1 MAAATI
7 DADVVIVGAGI
18 AGASAAY
25 ALAPHA
31 RVFVLEREGRPGY
44 HSTGRSAALFS
55 ATYGNA
61 PVRALARAGRAFLE
75 SPPAGFAANPILAP
89 RGSLVYG
96 ASARRD
102 ELASRCDD
110 WRRTGTE
117 VRLLSGTEAR
127 ALVPPL
133 RERVAEVGILEP
145 GARDIDVDA
154 LHQGFLRGA
163 RASGVKFMTN
173 AELRAAEFGGGRWRL
188 DTAAGEI
195 GAALLVNAAGAWADE
210 VARLAGVAPLGI
222 QPLRRTA
229 VIFECGR
236 FGGPQGWPMAVNA
249 DETLYFKADAGRF
262 LASPAD
268 QTPSPP
274 CDAQPEEL
282 DVATLIDRLERET
295 LFEVK
300 RLTAKWAGL
309 RSFAPDRTP
318 VCGFDPEEPAFFWLA
333 GQGGYGIKTS
343 PALSALA
350 AALILRRELPAVLA
364 DEGVDPQSIS
374 PARLRGV
381 G

>member
-1 MAAATI
+1 MRAG
-7 DADVVIVGAGI
+7 DVDIAIVGAGI

-31 RVFVLEREGRPGY
+31 RVVVLEREDRPGY

-61 PVRALARAGRAFLE
+61 PVRALARAGRRFLE
-75 SPPAGFAANPILAP
+75 SPPPGFATHPILSS

-96 ASARRD
+96 DSARRN
-102 ELASRCDD
+102 ELAARCEE
-110 WRRTGTE
+110 WRAAGTE
-117 VRLLSGTEAR
+117 VRLLSGVEVR

-133 RERVAEVGILEP
+133 REGVAESGILEP
-145 GARDIDVDA
+145 GARDIDVNA

-163 RASGVKFMTN
+163 RASGATFTMN
-173 AELRAAEFGGGRWRL
+173 AELRAAEFGGGNWQL
-188 DTAAGEI
+188 VTSAGELR
-195 GAALLVNAAGAWADE
+195 APVLVNAAGAWADE
-210 VARLAGVAPLGI
+210 VARIAGVAPLGI
-222 QPLRRTA
+222 RPLRRTA
-229 VIFECGR
+229 VIFECAR
-236 FGGPQGWPMAVNA
+236 FAGPQGWPMAVNA
-249 DETLYFKADAGRF
+249 EETLYFKADAGRF

-282 DVATLIDRLERET
+282 DVATLLDRLERET
-295 LFEVK
+295 LFDLK

-309 RSFAPDRTP
+309 RSFARDRTP
-318 VCGFDPEEPAFFWLA
+318 VAGFDPAQPAFFWLA

-350 AALILRRELPAVLA
+350 AALILQRELPPALV
-364 DEGVDPQSIS
+364 DEGVDPRMLS
-374 PARLRGV
+374 PARLRVPG
-381 G
+381 

>member
-1 MAAATI
+1 MIQTDI
-7 DADVVIVGAGI
+7 VIVGAGI

-31 RVFVLEREGRPGY
+31 RVVVLEREERPGY

-61 PVRALARAGRAFLE
+61 PVRALARAGHSFLE
-75 SPPAGFAANPILAP
+75 SPPPGFAAHPILSP

-96 ASARRD
+96 DAARRD
-102 ELASRCDD
+102 ELAARGDD

-117 VRLLSGTEAR
+117 VRLLAGAEVR

-133 RERVAEVGILEP
+133 RETVAEVGILEP

-154 LHQGFLRGA
+154 LHQGFLRAAKAGGA
-163 RASGVKFMTN
+163 TFMMN
-173 AELRAAEFGGGRWRL
+173 AELRAAGFSSGRWRL
-188 DTAAGEI
+188 DTTAGELST
-195 GAALLVNAAGAWADE
+195 GLLVNAAGAWADE
-210 VARLAGVAPLGI
+210 VARIAGVAPLGI

-229 VIFECGR
+229 VIFECAR
-236 FGGPQGWPMAVNA
+236 FGGPQSWPMAVNA
-249 DETLYFKADAGRF
+249 AETLYFKADAGRF

-318 VCGFDPEEPAFFWLA
+318 VCGFDPGEPAFFWLA

-350 AALILRRELPAVLA
+350 AALILRRAVPAQLVDA
-364 DEGVDPQSIS
+364 GVDPQALS
-374 PARLRGV
+374 PARLRGA

>member
-1 MAAATI
+1 VI
-7 DADVVIVGAGI
+7 EVDIVIVGAGI

-31 RVFVLEREGRPGY
+31 RVVVLEREERPGY

-61 PVRALARAGRAFLE
+61 PVRALARAGRPFLE
-75 SPPAGFAANPILAP
+75 SPPPGFAAHPILSP

-96 ASARRD
+96 DAARRD
-102 ELASRCDD
+102 ELAARCDD

-117 VRLLSGTEAR
+117 VRLLSGAEVR

-133 RERVAEVGILEP
+133 RETVAEVGILEP

-154 LHQGFLRGA
+154 LHQGFLRAAKAGGA
-163 RASGVKFMTN
+163 TFMMN
-173 AELRAAEFGGGRWRL
+173 AELRVAGFSSGRWRL
-188 DTAAGEI
+188 DTTAGELST
-195 GAALLVNAAGAWADE
+195 GVLVNAAGAWADE
-210 VARLAGVAPLGI
+210 VALIAGIAPLGI

-229 VIFECGR
+229 VIFECAR
-236 FGGPQGWPMAVNA
+236 FGGPQSWPMAVNA
-249 DETLYFKADAGRF
+249 AETLYFKADAGRF

-268 QTPSPP
+268 QTPSSP

-309 RSFAPDRTP
+309 RSFASDRTP
-318 VCGFDPEEPAFFWLA
+318 VCGFDPGEPAFFWLA

-350 AALILRRELPAVLA
+350 AALILQRAVPAQLVDA
-364 DEGVDPQSIS
+364 GVDPQALS
-374 PARLRGV
+374 PARLRGA

>member
-1 MAAATI
+1 VTET
-7 DADVVIVGAGI
+7 DVVIVGAGI

-25 ALAPHA
+25 ALAPHT
-31 RVFVLEREGRPGY
+31 RVLVIEREERPGY

-75 SPPAGFAANPILAP
+75 SPPPGFAATPLLAP
-89 RGSLVYG
+89 RGSVVYG
-96 ASARRD
+96 AAAQGDALAARC
-102 ELASRCDD
+102 EE
-110 WRRTGTE
+110 WRATGTE
-117 VRLLSGTEAR
+117 VRLLSGAEVR
-127 ALVPPL
+127 GLVPAL
-133 RERVAEVGILEP
+133 RTGVAEGGVLEP

-163 RASGVKFMTN
+163 KAAGATFVMNT
-173 AELRAAEFGGGRWRL
+173 ELLAAEFAAGRWRL
-188 DTAAGEI
+188 RTNAGEFD
-195 GAALLVNAAGAWADE
+195 ARVLVNASGAWTDR
-210 VARLAGVAPLGI
+210 VAQIAGVAPLGI

-229 VIFECGR
+229 VIFECAR
-236 FGGPQGWPMAVNA
+236 FAGPQAWPMAVNA

-268 QTPSPP
+268 QTPTPP

-318 VCGFDPEEPAFFWLA
+318 VCGFDPRQAAFFWLA

-350 AALILRRELPAVLA
+350 AALILQRAIPAALR
-364 DEGVDPQSIS
+364 DEGVEPAALS
-374 PARLRGV
+374 PARLRASD
-381 G
+381 

>member
-1 MAAATI
+1 VI
-7 DADVVIVGAGI
+7 EADIVVVGAGI

-31 RVFVLEREGRPGY
+31 RVIVLEREERPGY

-61 PVRALARAGRAFLE
+61 PVRALARAGRTFLE
-75 SPPAGFAANPILAP
+75 SPPLGFATHPILAP

-96 ASARRD
+96 GPGQRD
-102 ELASRCDD
+102 ALAARCDD
-110 WRRTGTE
+110 WRATGTE
-117 VRLLSGTEAR
+117 VRLLSGAEVR

-133 RERVAEVGILEP
+133 RETVAEVGILEP

-163 RASGVKFMTN
+163 RAGGVTFTMG
-173 AELRAAEFGGGRWRL
+173 AELRAAEFGGGSWRL
-188 DTAAGEI
+188 VTSAGELR
-195 GAALLVNAAGAWADE
+195 APVLVNAAGAWADD
-210 VARLAGVAPLGI
+210 VARIAGVAPLGI

-229 VIFECGR
+229 VIFECAR
-236 FGGPQGWPMAVNA
+236 FGGPQRWPMAVNA
-249 DETLYFKADAGRF
+249 GETLYFKSDAGRF

-274 CDAQPEEL
+274 CDAQPEEI

-309 RSFAPDRTP
+309 RSFAADRTP
-318 VCGFDPEEPAFFWLA
+318 VCGFDPRQPAFFWLA

-350 AALILRRELPAVLA
+350 AALILRRGVPAALA
-364 DEGVDPQSIS
+364 DEGVDPQALA
-374 PARLRGV
+374 PARLRGTA
-381 G
+381 

>member
-1 MAAATI
+1 VTET
-7 DADVVIVGAGI
+7 DVVIVGAGI

-25 ALAPHA
+25 ALAPHT
-31 RVFVLEREGRPGY
+31 RVLVIEREERPGY

-75 SPPAGFAANPILAP
+75 SPPPGFAATPLLAP
-89 RGSLVYG
+89 RGSVVYG
-96 ASARRD
+96 AAAQGDALAARC
-102 ELASRCDD
+102 EE
-110 WRRTGTE
+110 WRATGTE
-117 VRLLSGTEAR
+117 VRLLSGAEVR
-127 ALVPPL
+127 GLVPAL
-133 RERVAEVGILEP
+133 RTGVAEGGVLEP

-163 RASGVKFMTN
+163 KAAGATFVMNT
-173 AELRAAEFGGGRWRL
+173 ELLAAEFAAGRWRL
-188 DTAAGEI
+188 RTNAGEFD
-195 GAALLVNAAGAWADE
+195 ARVLVNASGAWTDR
-210 VARLAGVAPLGI
+210 VAQIAGVAPLGI

-229 VIFECGR
+229 VIFECAR
-236 FGGPQGWPMAVNA
+236 FAGPQAWPMAVNA

-268 QTPSPP
+268 QTPTPP

-282 DVATLIDRLERET
+282 DVATVIDRLERET

-318 VCGFDPEEPAFFWLA
+318 VCGFDPRQAAFFWLA

-350 AALILRRELPAVLA
+350 AALILQRAIPAALR
-364 DEGVDPQSIS
+364 DEGVEPAALS
-374 PARLRGV
+374 PARLRASD
-381 G
+381 

>member
-1 MAAATI
+1 MQAADI
-7 DADVVIVGAGI
+7 VIVGAGI
-18 AGASAAY
+18 AGASAAH

-31 RVFVLEREGRPGY
+31 RVVVLEREERPGY

-61 PVRALARAGRAFLE
+61 AVRALARASRSFLE
-75 SPPAGFAANPILAP
+75 SPPAGFAAHSLLTP
-89 RGSLVYG
+89 RGSVVYG
-96 ASARRD
+96 RAPDADALGARC
-102 ELASRCDD
+102 EE
-110 WRRTGTE
+110 WRATGTE
-117 VRLLSGTEAR
+117 VRMLSGAELRT
-127 ALVPPL
+127 LVPPL
-133 RERVAEVGILEP
+133 REGVAEVGVLEP

-163 RASGVKFMTN
+163 RAAGAIFVMN
-173 AELRAAEFGGGRWRL
+173 AELRAASFGGGRWHL
-188 DTAAGEI
+188 ATTAGDF
-195 GAALLVNAAGAWADE
+195 AAPVLVNASGAWADE
-210 VARLAGVAPLGI
+210 VGRIAGVAPLGI

-229 VIFECGR
+229 VTFECAR
-236 FGGPQGWPMAVNA
+236 FGGPQGWPMAVNT
-249 DETLYFKADAGRF
+249 EESLYFKADAGRI

-295 LFEVK
+295 LFEMK

-318 VCGFDPEEPAFFWLA
+318 VCGFDARQGAFFWLV

-350 AALILRRELPAVLA
+350 GALILNRATPAALVDA
-364 DEGVDPQSIS
+364 GVDPVALA
-374 PARLRGV
+374 PARLRSEA
-381 G
+381 

>member
-1 MAAATI
+1 VTET
-7 DADVVIVGAGI
+7 DVAIVGAGI

-31 RVFVLEREGRPGY
+31 RVVVLEREERPGY

-61 PVRALARAGRAFLE
+61 PVRALARAGRSFLE
-75 SPPAGFAANPILAP
+75 SPPPGFAATPLLAP
-89 RGSLVYG
+89 RGSAVYG
-96 ASARRD
+96 SAAQAD
-102 ELASRCDD
+102 ALAARAEE
-110 WRRTGTE
+110 WRATGTA
-117 VRLLSGTEAR
+117 VRMLSGAELR

-133 RERVAEVGILEP
+133 RPGVAEVGILEP

-163 RASGVKFMTN
+163 KAAGATFVMN
-173 AELRAAEFGGGRWRL
+173 AELRAAEFSGGRWRL
-188 DTAAGEI
+188 QTSAGEF
-195 GAALLVNAAGAWADE
+195 AAQVLVNASGAWADE
-210 VARLAGVAPLGI
+210 IARIAGVAPLGI

-229 VIFECGR
+229 VIFECAR
-236 FGGPQGWPMAVNA
+236 FAGPQAWPMAVNA

-268 QTPSPP
+268 QTPTPP
-274 CDAQPEEL
+274 CDAQPDEL

-309 RSFAPDRTP
+309 RSFASDRTP
-318 VCGFDPEEPAFFWLA
+318 VCGFDPRQGAFFWLA

-350 AALILRRELPAVLA
+350 AALILKRAIPAGLR
-364 DEGVDPQSIS
+364 DEGVEPAALA
-374 PARLRGV
+374 PARLRAGV
-381 G
+381 

>member
-1 MAAATI
+1 MPE
-7 DADVVIVGAGI
+7 ADIVIVGAGI

-31 RVFVLEREGRPGY
+31 RVVVLEREERPGY

-61 PVRALARAGRAFLE
+61 PVRALARAARAFLE
-75 SPPAGFAANPILAP
+75 SPPAGFAANPLLAP
-89 RGSLVYG
+89 RGSAVYG
-96 ASARRD
+96 GAAQADALAARCA
-102 ELASRCDD
+102 E
-110 WRRTGTE
+110 WRATGTE
-117 VRLLSGTEAR
+117 VRMLSGAEVR

-133 RERVAEVGILEP
+133 RPGVAEIGILEP

-163 RASGVKFMTN
+163 KGAGAAFVLN
-173 AELRAAEFGGGRWRL
+173 AELRAAEFGGGRWQL
-188 DTAAGEI
+188 QTGAGEF
-195 GAALLVNAAGAWADE
+195 GARVLVNASGAWADE
-210 VARLAGVAPLGI
+210 VARIAGIAPLGI
-222 QPLRRTA
+222 RPLRRTA
-229 VIFECGR
+229 VTFECAR
-236 FGGPQGWPMAVNA
+236 FGSPQAWPMAVNA

-268 QTPSPP
+268 QTPTPP
-274 CDAQPEEL
+274 CDAQPEEI
-282 DVATLIDRLERET
+282 DVATLLDRLERET

-318 VCGFDPEEPAFFWLA
+318 VCGFDPRQAAFFWLA

-343 PALSALA
+343 PALCALA
-350 AALILRRELPAVLA
+350 AALILGRPLPAALG
-364 DEGVDPQSIS
+364 DEGVDPAVLS
-374 PARLRGV
+374 PARLRG
-381 G
+381 GA

>member
-1 MAAATI
+1 VTET
-7 DADVVIVGAGI
+7 DVVIVGAGI

-31 RVFVLEREGRPGY
+31 RVVVIEREERPGY

-75 SPPAGFAANPILAP
+75 SPPPGFAATPLLAP
-89 RGSLVYG
+89 RGSVVYG
-96 ASARRD
+96 AAAQGDALAARC
-102 ELASRCDD
+102 EE
-110 WRRTGTE
+110 WRATGTE
-117 VRLLSGTEAR
+117 VRMLSGAELRT
-127 ALVPPL
+127 LVPPL
-133 RERVAEVGILEP
+133 RTGVAEVGILEP

-163 RASGVKFMTN
+163 KAAGATFVMN
-173 AELRAAEFGGGRWRL
+173 AELLAAEFAAGRWRL
-188 DTAAGEI
+188 QTNAGEF
-195 GAALLVNAAGAWADE
+195 GARTLVNASGAWADR
-210 VARLAGVAPLGI
+210 VAQIAGVVPLGI

-236 FGGPQGWPMAVNA
+236 FAGPQPWPMAVNA

-268 QTPSPP
+268 QTPTPP

-282 DVATLIDRLERET
+282 DVATVIDRLERET

-318 VCGFDPEEPAFFWLA
+318 VCGFDPRQAAFFWLA

-350 AALILRRELPAVLA
+350 AALILQRAIPAALR
-364 DEGVDPQSIS
+364 DEGVEPAALS
-374 PARLRGV
+374 PARLRARD
-381 G
+381 

>member
-1 MAAATI
+1 
-7 DADVVIVGAGI
+7 VI
-18 AGASAAY
+18 
-25 ALAPHA
+25 
-31 RVFVLEREGRPGY
+31 EREERPGY

-75 SPPAGFAANPILAP
+75 SPPPGFAATPLLAP
-89 RGSLVYG
+89 RGSVVYG
-96 ASARRD
+96 AAAQGDALAARC
-102 ELASRCDD
+102 EE
-110 WRRTGTE
+110 WRATGTE
-117 VRLLSGTEAR
+117 VRLLSGAEVR
-127 ALVPPL
+127 GLVPAL
-133 RERVAEVGILEP
+133 RTGVAEGGVLEP

-163 RASGVKFMTN
+163 KAAGATFVMNT
-173 AELRAAEFGGGRWRL
+173 ELLAAEFAAGRWRL
-188 DTAAGEI
+188 RTNAGEFD
-195 GAALLVNAAGAWADE
+195 ARVLVNASGAWTDR
-210 VARLAGVAPLGI
+210 VAQIAGVAPLGI

-229 VIFECGR
+229 VIFECAR
-236 FGGPQGWPMAVNA
+236 FAGPQAWPMAVNA

-268 QTPSPP
+268 QTPTPP

-318 VCGFDPEEPAFFWLA
+318 VCGFDPRQAAFFWLA

-350 AALILRRELPAVLA
+350 AALILQRAIPAALR
-364 DEGVDPQSIS
+364 DEGVEPAALS
-374 PARLRGV
+374 PARLRASD
-381 G
+381 

>member
-1 MAAATI
+1 VI
-7 DADVVIVGAGI
+7 EADVVIVGAGI

-25 ALAPHA
+25 ALAPQA
-31 RVFVLEREGRPGY
+31 RVVVLEREERPGY

-61 PVRALARAGRAFLE
+61 PVRALARAGRPFLE
-75 SPPAGFAANPILAP
+75 SPPPGFAAHPILSP

-96 ASARRD
+96 DAARRD
-102 ELASRCDD
+102 ELAARCDD

-117 VRLLSGTEAR
+117 VRLLSGPEVR

-133 RERVAEVGILEP
+133 RETVAAVGILEP

-163 RASGVKFMTN
+163 KAGGATFMTN
-173 AELRAAEFGGGRWRL
+173 AELRAAEVGGGAWRL
-188 DTAAGEI
+188 VTSAGELR
-195 GAALLVNAAGAWADE
+195 APVLVNAAGAWADD
-210 VARLAGVAPLGI
+210 VARIAGVAPLGI

-236 FGGPQGWPMAVNA
+236 FSGPQAWPMAVNA
-249 DETLYFKADAGRF
+249 GETLYFKSDAGRF

-309 RSFAPDRTP
+309 RSFAADRTP
-318 VCGFDPEEPAFFWLA
+318 VCGFDPLQPAFFWLA

-350 AALILRRELPAVLA
+350 AALILRRGVPAALA
-364 DEGVDPQSIS
+364 DHGVDPQALA
-374 PARLRGV
+374 PGRAGAAA
-381 G
+381 

>member
-1 MAAATI
+1 VTE
-7 DADVVIVGAGI
+7 ADIVIVGAGI

-31 RVFVLEREGRPGY
+31 RVVVLEREERPGY

-61 PVRALARAGRAFLE
+61 PVRALARAGRTFLE
-75 SPPAGFAANPILAP
+75 SPPAGFASNPILAP

-96 ASARRD
+96 DATRRD
-102 ELASRCDD
+102 ELAARCDE
-110 WRRTGTE
+110 WRATGTE
-117 VRLLSGTEAR
+117 VRLLSGAEAR
-127 ALVPPL
+127 ALVPTL
-133 RERVAEVGILEP
+133 RSGMAEVGILEP

-163 RASGVKFMTN
+163 RAGGVTFKMN
-173 AELRAAEFGGGRWRL
+173 AELRAATFGGGRWRL
-188 DTAAGEI
+188 DTGAGQVSAAI
-195 GAALLVNAAGAWADE
+195 LVNASGAWADD
-210 VARLAGVAPLGI
+210 VAQLAGVAPLGI

-229 VIFECGR
+229 VIFECAR

-274 CDAQPEEL
+274 CDAQPEEF

-318 VCGFDPEEPAFFWLA
+318 VCGFDPGRPAFFWLA

-350 AALILRRELPAVLA
+350 AALILRGELPALLA
-364 DEGVDPQSIS
+364 DEGVDPRSLS
-374 PARLRGV
+374 PARLRAAGRLDP
-381 G
+381 

>member
-1 MAAATI
+1 MI
-7 DADVVIVGAGI
+7 EADIVIIGAGI

-31 RVFVLEREGRPGY
+31 RVIVLEREERPGY

-61 PVRALARAGRAFLE
+61 PVRALARAGRTFLE
-75 SPPAGFAANPILAP
+75 SPPPGFVTHPILSP

-96 ASARRD
+96 DPEQRD
-102 ELASRCDD
+102 ALAARCDD
-110 WRRTGTE
+110 WRATGTE
-117 VRLLSGTEAR
+117 VRLLSGAEVR

-133 RERVAEVGILEP
+133 PKTVAEVGILEP

-163 RASGVKFMTN
+163 KASGATFMTN
-173 AELRAAEFGGGRWRL
+173 AELRGAEFGGGSWRL
-188 DTAAGEI
+188 VTSAGELR
-195 GAALLVNAAGAWADE
+195 APVLVNAAGAWADD
-210 VARLAGVAPLGI
+210 VARIAAVAPIGI

-229 VIFECGR
+229 VIFECTR
-236 FGGPQGWPMAVNA
+236 FGGPQSWPMAVNA
-249 DETLYFKADAGRF
+249 GETLYFKSDAGRF

-309 RSFAPDRTP
+309 RSFAADRTP
-318 VCGFDPEEPAFFWLA
+318 VCGFDPRHPAFFWLA

-350 AALILRRELPAVLA
+350 AALILRRGVPAALA
-364 DEGVDPQSIS
+364 DEEVDPRALA
-374 PARLRGV
+374 PARLRRTV
-381 G
+381 

>member
-1 MAAATI
+1 VLE
-7 DADVVIVGAGI
+7 ADVVIVGAGI

-31 RVFVLEREGRPGY
+31 RVIVLEREERPGY

-61 PVRALARAGRAFLE
+61 PVRALARAGRSFLE
-75 SPPAGFAANPILAP
+75 SPPPGFAAQPILSP
-89 RGSLVYG
+89 RGSVVYG
-96 ASARRD
+96 AAAQADALAARA
-102 ELASRCDD
+102 EE
-110 WRRTGTE
+110 WRATGTE
-117 VRLLSGTEAR
+117 VRLLAGPELR

-133 RERVAEVGILEP
+133 REDVAEAGILEP

-163 RASGVKFMTN
+163 KAAGARFVVN
-173 AELRAAEFGGGRWRL
+173 AELRAAEFAGERWRL
-188 DTAAGEI
+188 ATAAGEA
-195 GAALLVNAAGAWADE
+195 GAAVLVNAAGAWADE
-210 VARLAGVAPLGI
+210 VARIAGVAPLGI

-236 FGGPQGWPMAVNA
+236 FGGLQPWPMAVNA
-249 DETLYFKADAGRF
+249 EETLYFKADAGRF

-268 QTPSPP
+268 QTPTPP

-282 DVATLIDRLERET
+282 DVATLLDRLERET

-309 RSFAPDRTP
+309 RSFARDRTP
-318 VCGFDPEEPAFFWLA
+318 VCGFDPGQKAFFWLA

-343 PALSALA
+343 PALSELA
-350 AALILRRELPAVLA
+350 AALILGRTVSGAFA
-364 DEGVDPQSIS
+364 DQGVDARALS
-374 PARLRGV
+374 PARLTPC
-381 G
+381 

>member
-1 MAAATI
+1 MIQTDI
-7 DADVVIVGAGI
+7 VIVGAGI

-31 RVFVLEREGRPGY
+31 RVVVLEREERPGY

-61 PVRALARAGRAFLE
+61 PVRALARAGRPFLE
-75 SPPAGFAANPILAP
+75 SPPPGFAAHPILSP

-96 ASARRD
+96 DAARRD
-102 ELASRCDD
+102 ELAARCDD

-117 VRLLSGTEAR
+117 VRLLSGAEVR

-133 RERVAEVGILEP
+133 RETVAEVGILEP

-154 LHQGFLRGA
+154 LHQGFLRAAKAGGA
-163 RASGVKFMTN
+163 TFMMN
-173 AELRAAEFGGGRWRL
+173 AELRVAGFSSGRWRL
-188 DTAAGEI
+188 DTTAGELST
-195 GAALLVNAAGAWADE
+195 GVLVNAAGAWADE
-210 VARLAGVAPLGI
+210 VALIAGIAPLGI

-229 VIFECGR
+229 VIFECAR
-236 FGGPQGWPMAVNA
+236 FGGPQSWPMAVNA
-249 DETLYFKADAGRF
+249 AETLYFKADAGRF

-268 QTPSPP
+268 QTPSSP

-309 RSFAPDRTP
+309 RSFASDRTP
-318 VCGFDPEEPAFFWLA
+318 VCGFDPGEPAFFWLA

-350 AALILRRELPAVLA
+350 AALILQRAVPAQLVDA
-364 DEGVDPQSIS
+364 GVDPQALS
-374 PARLRGV
+374 PARLRGA

>member
-1 MAAATI
+1 VIQTDI
-7 DADVVIVGAGI
+7 VIVGAGI

-31 RVFVLEREGRPGY
+31 RVVVLEREERPGY

-61 PVRALARAGRAFLE
+61 PVRALARAGRPFLE
-75 SPPAGFAANPILAP
+75 SPPPGFAAHPILSP

-96 ASARRD
+96 DAARRD
-102 ELASRCDD
+102 ELAARCDD

-117 VRLLSGTEAR
+117 VRLLSGAEVR

-133 RERVAEVGILEP
+133 RETVAEVGILEP

-154 LHQGFLRGA
+154 LHQGFLRAAKAGGA
-163 RASGVKFMTN
+163 TFMMN
-173 AELRAAEFGGGRWRL
+173 AELRVAGFSSGRWRL
-188 DTAAGEI
+188 DTTAGELST
-195 GAALLVNAAGAWADE
+195 GVLVNAAGAWADE
-210 VARLAGVAPLGI
+210 VALIAGIAPLGI

-229 VIFECGR
+229 VIFECAR
-236 FGGPQGWPMAVNA
+236 FGGPQSWPMAVNA
-249 DETLYFKADAGRF
+249 AETLYFKADAGRF

-268 QTPSPP
+268 QTPSSP

-309 RSFAPDRTP
+309 RSFASDRTP
-318 VCGFDPEEPAFFWLA
+318 VCGFDPGEPAFFWLA

-350 AALILRRELPAVLA
+350 AALILQRAVPAQLVDA
-364 DEGVDPQSIS
+364 GVDPQALS
-374 PARLRGV
+374 PARLRGA

>member
-1 MAAATI
+1 MI
-7 DADVVIVGAGI
+7 EVDIVIVGAGI

-31 RVFVLEREGRPGY
+31 RVVVLEREERPGY

-61 PVRALARAGRAFLE
+61 PVRALARAGRPFLE
-75 SPPAGFAANPILAP
+75 SPPPGFAAHPILSP

-96 ASARRD
+96 DAARRD
-102 ELASRCDD
+102 ELAARCDD

-117 VRLLSGTEAR
+117 VRLLSGAEVR

-133 RERVAEVGILEP
+133 RETVAEVGILEP

-154 LHQGFLRGA
+154 LHQGFLRAAKAGGA
-163 RASGVKFMTN
+163 TFMMN
-173 AELRAAEFGGGRWRL
+173 AELRVAGFSSGRWRL
-188 DTAAGEI
+188 DTTAGELST
-195 GAALLVNAAGAWADE
+195 GVLVNAAGAWADE
-210 VARLAGVAPLGI
+210 VALIAGIAPLGI

-229 VIFECGR
+229 VIFECAR
-236 FGGPQGWPMAVNA
+236 FGGPQSWPMAVNA
-249 DETLYFKADAGRF
+249 AETLYFKADAGRF

-268 QTPSPP
+268 QTPSSP

-309 RSFAPDRTP
+309 RSFASDRTP
-318 VCGFDPEEPAFFWLA
+318 VCGFDPGEPAFFWLA

-350 AALILRRELPAVLA
+350 AALILQRAVPAQLVDA
-364 DEGVDPQSIS
+364 GVDPQALS
-374 PARLRGV
+374 PARLRGA

>member
-1 MAAATI
+1 MI
-7 DADVVIVGAGI
+7 EADIVIVGAGI

-25 ALAPHA
+25 ALAPRA
-31 RVFVLEREGRPGY
+31 RLIVLEREERPGY

-61 PVRALARAGRAFLE
+61 PVRALARAGRTFLE
-75 SPPAGFAANPILAP
+75 SPPPGFATHPILAP

-96 ASARRD
+96 DPGQRD
-102 ELASRCDD
+102 ALAARCDD
-110 WRRTGTE
+110 WRATGTE
-117 VRLLSGTEAR
+117 VRLLSGAEVR

-133 RERVAEVGILEP
+133 RETVAEVGILEP

-163 RASGVKFMTN
+163 RAGGVTFTMG
-173 AELRAAEFGGGRWRL
+173 AELRAAEFGGGSWRL
-188 DTAAGEI
+188 VTSAGELR
-195 GAALLVNAAGAWADE
+195 APVLVNAAGAWADD
-210 VARLAGVAPLGI
+210 VARIAGVAPLGI

-229 VIFECGR
+229 VIFECAR
-236 FGGPQGWPMAVNA
+236 FGGPQSWPMAVNA
-249 DETLYFKADAGRF
+249 GETLYFKSDAGRF

-274 CDAQPEEL
+274 CDAQPEEI

-309 RSFAPDRTP
+309 RSFAADRTP
-318 VCGFDPEEPAFFWLA
+318 VCGFDPRQPAFFWLA

-350 AALILRRELPAVLA
+350 AALILRRGVPAALA
-364 DEGVDPQSIS
+364 DEGVDPQALA
-374 PARLRGV
+374 PARLRGTA
-381 G
+381 

>member
-1 MAAATI
+1 VI
-7 DADVVIVGAGI
+7 EADIVIVGAGI

-31 RVFVLEREGRPGY
+31 RVIVLEREERPGY

-61 PVRALARAGRAFLE
+61 PVRALARAGRPFLE
-75 SPPAGFAANPILAP
+75 SPPPGFAAHPILAP

-96 ASARRD
+96 DAARRV
-102 ELASRCDD
+102 ELEARCDD
-110 WRRTGTE
+110 WLRTGTE
-117 VRLLSGTEAR
+117 VHLLSGAEVR

-133 RERVAEVGILEP
+133 RETVAEVGILEP

-154 LHQGFLRGA
+154 LHQGFLRSAKAGGA
-163 RASGVKFMTN
+163 TFTMN
-173 AELRAAEFGGGRWRL
+173 AELRTAEFGGGNWQL
-188 DTAAGEI
+188 VTSAGE
-195 GAALLVNAAGAWADE
+195 LRTPVLVNAAGAWADD
-210 VARLAGVAPLGI
+210 VARIAGVAPLGI

-229 VIFECGR
+229 VIFECAR
-236 FGGPQGWPMAVNA
+236 FGGPQSWPMAVNA
-249 DETLYFKADAGRF
+249 GETLYFKSDAGRF

-282 DVATLIDRLERET
+282 DVATLIDRLDRET

-318 VCGFDPEEPAFFWLA
+318 VCGFDPRQPAFFWLA

-350 AALILRRELPAVLA
+350 AALILRRAVPEALV
-364 DEGVDPQSIS
+364 DECVDPQALA
-374 PARLRGV
+374 PARLRDAG
-381 G
+381 

>member
-1 MAAATI
+1 MTET
-7 DADVVIVGAGI
+7 DVAIVGAGI

-25 ALAPHA
+25 ALAPHM
-31 RVFVLEREGRPGY
+31 RVGVLEREERPGY

-61 PVRALARAGRAFLE
+61 PVRALARASRSFLE
-75 SPPAGFAANPILAP
+75 SPPPGFAATPLLSP
-89 RGSLVYG
+89 RGSAVYG
-96 ASARRD
+96 GAAQADALAARA
-102 ELASRCDD
+102 EE
-110 WRRTGTE
+110 WRATGTE
-117 VRLLSGTEAR
+117 VRMLSGAELRT
-127 ALVPPL
+127 LVPPL
-133 RERVAEVGILEP
+133 RTGVAEVGILEP

-163 RASGVKFMTN
+163 KAAGATFAMN
-173 AELRAAEFGGGRWRL
+173 AELRAAEFSGGRWRL
-188 DTAAGEI
+188 QTSAGEF
-195 GAALLVNAAGAWADE
+195 AAQVLVNASGAWADE
-210 VARLAGVAPLGI
+210 VARIAGVTPLGI

-229 VIFECGR
+229 VIFECAR
-236 FGGPQGWPMAVNA
+236 FAGPQAWPMAVNA

-268 QTPSPP
+268 QTPTPP
-274 CDAQPEEL
+274 CDAQPDEL

-318 VCGFDPEEPAFFWLA
+318 VCGFDPRQAAFFWLA

-350 AALILRRELPAVLA
+350 AALILKRAIPAGLR
-364 DEGVDPQSIS
+364 DEGVDPAALA
-374 PARLRGV
+374 PARLRAGA
-381 G
+381 

>member
-1 MAAATI
+1 VTE
-7 DADVVIVGAGI
+7 ADIAIVGAGI

-31 RVFVLEREGRPGY
+31 RVIVLEREERPGY

-75 SPPAGFAANPILAP
+75 SPPTGFATAPILAP

-96 ASARRD
+96 SASQAD
-102 ELASRCDD
+102 ALAARCDE
-110 WRRTGTE
+110 WRATGTE
-117 VRLLSGTEAR
+117 VRLLSGAEVR
-127 ALVPPL
+127 GLVPPL
-133 RERVAEVGILEP
+133 RESVAEAGILEP

-163 RASGVKFMTN
+163 RAGGATFMTN
-173 AELRAAEFGGGRWRL
+173 AELRAAAFGGGRWRL
-188 DTAAGEI
+188 DTAAGPI

-210 VARLAGVAPLGI
+210 VARIAGVAPLGI

-229 VIFECGR
+229 VIFECAR
-236 FGGPQGWPMAVNA
+236 FGGLQSWPMAVNA
-249 DETLYFKADAGRF
+249 DETLYFKADAGRI

-318 VCGFDPEEPAFFWLA
+318 VCGFEPGAPAFFWLA

-350 AALILRRELPAVLA
+350 ATLILRRALPAALA
-364 DEGVDPQSIS
+364 DEGVDPASLS
-374 PARLRGV
+374 PVRLRGTR
-381 G
+381 

>member
-1 MAAATI
+1 VAAATI

-31 RVFVLEREGRPGY
+31 RVVVLEREERPGY

-61 PVRALARAGRAFLE
+61 PVRALARAGRSFLE
-75 SPPAGFAANPILAP
+75 APPAGFATHPILSP

-96 ASARRD
+96 DAARRD
-102 ELASRCDD
+102 ELAARSDE
-110 WRRTGTE
+110 WRSTGTE
-117 VRLLSGTEAR
+117 VRLLAGAEVR
-127 ALVPPL
+127 ALVPSLQPV
-133 RERVAEVGILEP
+133 VAEAGILEP

-163 RASGVKFMTN
+163 KAAGAQFVMN
-173 AELRAAEFGGGRWRL
+173 AALRTAEFAGGRWRL
-188 DTAAGEI
+188 ETAAGEA
-195 GAALLVNAAGAWADE
+195 GASVLVNASGAWADE
-210 VARLAGVAPLGI
+210 VARTAGVAPLGI

-229 VIFECGR
+229 VIFECAR
-236 FGGPQGWPMAVNA
+236 FGGQQQWPMAVNA
-249 DETLYFKADAGRF
+249 EETLYFKADAGRF

-268 QTPSPP
+268 QTPTPP

-282 DVATLIDRLERET
+282 DVATLVDRLERET

-309 RSFAPDRTP
+309 RSFARDRTP
-318 VCGFDPEEPAFFWLA
+318 VCGFDPGQPAFFWLA

-343 PALSALA
+343 PALSELA
-350 AALILRRELPAVLA
+350 AAQILRRTVSGALA
-364 DEGVDPQSIS
+364 DEGVDARALS
-374 PARLRGV
+374 PARLRSR
-381 G
+381 